1 VRVISVPRDTRLYPA
16 LGLEPPPAAS
26 AREYLRGSLPAVYQE
41 RPPGSESEAFVL
53 RFLESLE
60 RVLDPVVAT
69 IDQLPA
75 HLDLALAPPD
85 VIALVGEWLGIELD
99 AALPIGAHRRLL
111 RRATE
116 ITRMRGTVY
125 CVWLV
130 LELAF
135 RGLEFE
141 VRDGAEAVFSED
153 PHASHPAGKRTLTVE
168 CPPRLGADDMATVRR
183 IVEEVKPAGVS
194 LEILTRE
201 GEPA

>member
-1 VRVISVPRDTRLYPA
+1 VRHDTVLYAP
-16 LGLEPPPAAS
+16 LGLGPPATAS

-41 RPPGSESEAFVL
+41 PPPGSDSEAFVL

-60 RVLDPVVAT
+60 LVLDPVVAV

-75 HLDLALAPPD
+75 HFDIALAPPD

-111 RRATE
+111 RRGTE
-116 ITRMRGTVY
+116 VARMRGTLF

-130 LELAF
+130 LELSF
-135 RGLEFE
+135 YGLVFHVSE
-141 VRDGAEAVFSED
+141 GGEATASTD
-153 PHASHPAGKRTLTVE
+153 PHASRPAGERTLTVT
-168 CPPRLGADDMATVRR
+168 CPPRLGADDVATVRR
-183 IVEEVKPAGVS
+183 VVDEVKPAGVA
-194 LEILTRE
+194 LVVLTSE

>member
-1 VRVISVPRDTRLYPA
+1 VSSVRHDTVLYAP
-16 LGLEPPPAAS
+16 LGLGPPATAS

-41 RPPGSESEAFVL
+41 PPPGSDSEAFVL

-60 RVLDPVVAT
+60 LVLDPVVAV

-75 HLDLALAPPD
+75 HFDIALAPPD

-111 RRATE
+111 HRATE
-116 ITRMRGTVY
+116 IARTRGTLF

-130 LELAF
+130 LELSF
-135 RGLEFE
+135 YGLAFE
-141 VRDGAEAVFSED
+141 VSEGGDSAVSTD
-153 PHASHPAGKRTLTVE
+153 PHASRPAGERTLTVR
-168 CPPRLGADDMATVRR
+168 CPPRLGPDDLATVRR
-183 IVEEVKPAGVS
+183 IVEEVKPAGVA
-194 LEILTRE
+194 LELLTSE